1 MSKNKDTIFA
11 LGTPT
16 GKSAIAVFRISGKN
30 TAKLA
35 KKILLRPELNHKRAF
50 ISYVISPEGQKIDNT
65 ISTFFKGP
73 KSYKGSQGYDPSVRP
88 RTAVFKEDVENIIEE
103 TSWRRHPGGLWGLG
117 WPCQGLPGDL
127 AGQGRSGA
135 RKC

>member
-65 ISTFFKGP
+65 ISTRYQLFLKGP
-73 KSYKGSQGYDPSVRP
+73 KAIPE
-88 RTAVFKEDVENIIEE
+88 RTCLKLAHTAEDLLLKLFL
-103 TSWRRHPGGLWGLG
+103 RL
-117 WPCQGLPGDL
+117 
-127 AGQGRSGA
+127 
-135 RKC
+135 